1 MSMHNVELTQD
12 LERFIEA
19 GVESGRFGNAG
30 EAVRE
35 GLALLKERELDESE
49 KLEWLR
55 AAAKEGFDAMERG
68 DYTELHSEQEI
79 EQFLKEIHNEAAA
92 SIAAERKIG

>member
-1 MSMHNVELTQD
+1 MSMHNLELTED

-19 GVESGRFGNAG
+19 GVASGRFSNAG

-35 GLALLKERELDESE
+35 GLGLLKERELAESQ

-55 AAAKEGFDAMERG
+55 AAAKEAMLSNAAEGFD
-68 DYTELHSEQEI
+68 SEPLTI
-79 EQFLKEIHNEAAA
+79 SPGTCMKLAKKTLLK
-92 SIAAERKIG
+92 